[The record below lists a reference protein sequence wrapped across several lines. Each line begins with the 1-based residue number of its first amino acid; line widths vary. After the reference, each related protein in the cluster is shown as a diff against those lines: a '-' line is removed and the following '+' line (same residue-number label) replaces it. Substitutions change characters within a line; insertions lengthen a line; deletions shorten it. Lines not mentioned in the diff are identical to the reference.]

1 LRGGG
6 KKRKKKVYTKP
17 KKIRHKHKKNKLATL
32 KYYQVRFSTAH
43 DDGSLSIHLPC
54 SF

>member
-1 LRGGG
+1 MRGGG

-32 KYYQVRFSTAH
+32 KYYQVRFTTRS
-43 DDGSLSIHLPC
+43 
-54 SF
+54 